1 MQYCLQIYNR
11 RLRVASQGSARISTR
26 YAEGLLKAAKTH
38 NVVDEI
44 ESNIDELLSILE
56 TTPKLSWFL
65 ENPTIVRQNK
75 KDLVSSVL
83 GPGLEL
89 NQYTINLLFLLI
101 DRNRIGYFSAIGEKY
116 LKLVQ
121 KLKGIEIVT
130 VCTYVPLTYKEE
142 AEVCRKLAE
151 STGSKEIK
159 LVRTADLTL
168 LGGFILEV
176 DSRRIDMSIKGAIRR
191 LSNYFGIPFV
201 IS

>member
-1 MQYCLQIYNR
+1 MPSQVSSS
-11 RLRVASQGSARISTR
+11 RVSAR
-26 YAEGLLKAAKTH
+26 YAEGLYKAAKQ
-38 NVVDEI
+38 NNCVDAI
-44 ESNIDELLSILE
+44 ESNIDELLSVLE

-75 KDLVSSVL
+75 KDLVSAVL
-83 GPGLEL
+83 APGLEL
-89 NQYTINLLFLLI
+89 NQYTINLLYLLI
-101 DRNRIGYFSAIGEKY
+101 DRNRVGYFTAIGERY

-121 KLKGIEIVT
+121 KIKGIKTVT
-130 VCTYVPLTYKEE
+130 VYTYVPLTYKEE

-159 LVRTADLTL
+159 LMRKPDLSL
-168 LGGFILEV
+168 LGGFILEM
-176 DSRRIDMSIKGAIRR
+176 DSQRVDMSIKGAIRR